1 MSLDHTTY
9 SINMAAKMQLIDKRP
24 LMNTQSDTIVHID
37 AETNA
42 TALPTTATQR
52 GA

>member
-1 MSLDHTTY
+1 
-9 SINMAAKMQLIDKRP
+9 MAAKMQLIDKRP
-24 LMNTQSDTIVHID
+24 LMNTQRDTIVHID

-42 TALPTTATQR
+42 TALPTTATHR